1 LEEVKHTIKSEI
13 KAEAERL
20 GFSLFGITTPDPPAH
35 LDIFH
40 DWISKGFQGG
50 MTYLDRPD
58 TIKKRS
64 DPRVI
69 FPECK
74 SVIMLGMQYA
84 QNIESEISNPDFQ
97 IASYARHE
105 DYHLVIPQRL
115 KILSSSIFDFS
126 SGQSTCV
133 ASTDSAPVLERDLA
147 QRAGLGW
154 IGKNSCLISPLS
166 GSFFLLAEI
175 FTNLEL
181 PPDEPFETDRCGNC
195 RRCIEAC
202 PTGCI
207 QSDRTLDARSCISY
221 LTIEKKGNIPIHLR
235 PKIGNWL
242 FGCDICQSV
251 CPWNKKIL
259 KTRFF
264 SLPLMSIDP
273 GARSLAKI
281 IKMDE
286 NEFQNAFSGSPLLR
300 SKRQGIIRN
309 AAVVLGNFPDSK
321 DYPVLEN
328 IIASETDPVIQTH
341 TAWALKKSDLDSPDI
356 GSS

>member
-1 LEEVKHTIKSEI
+1 
-13 KAEAERL
+13 
-20 GFSLFGITTPDPPAH
+20 
-35 LDIFH
+35 
-40 DWISKGFQGG
+40 
-50 MTYLDRPD
+50 MTYLNRPD

-64 DPRVI
+64 DPRAI
-69 FPECK
+69 LPECK
-74 SVIMLGMQYA
+74 SVIMLGMGYE
-84 QNIESEISNPDFQ
+84 QNIKSEILNPDVQ
-97 IASYARHE
+97 IASYARYQ

-115 KILSSSIFDFS
+115 KILSSTIFDLS

-181 PPDEPFETDRCGNC
+181 PPDPPFEADRCGNC
-195 RRCIEAC
+195 KRCIEAC

-221 LTIEKKGNIPIHLR
+221 LTIEKMGDIPIHLR

-242 FGCDICQSV
+242 FGCDLCQSV
-251 CPWNKKIL
+251 CPWNKKML

-264 SLPLMSIDP
+264 GLPRMDFDP
-273 GARSLAKI
+273 GVRSLAQI
-281 IKMDE
+281 LRMDE
-286 NEFQNAFSGSPLLR
+286 NKFQKAFAGSPLLR

-309 AAVVLGNFPDSK
+309 AAVVIGNFPDSK
-321 DYPVLEN
+321 YYPVLEE
-328 IIASETDPVIQTH
+328 IIASETDPVIQAH
-341 TAWALKKSDLDSPDI
+341 AAWALKKSDLDSPDI
-356 GSS
+356 GGLKEI